1 MHDPTGR
8 SAVQIILP
16 IILAALGVVGC
27 GDRVLSGRLA
37 RMERRVDSLAV
48 TVTAMNAF
56 IQRNGLNGGTAKPES
71 VTVDA
76 TGESLG
82 SPNAPV
88 TIVEFT
94 DFQCP
99 FCGRHATETFPL
111 LRAKYIA
118 TGRVRYVVRDFPLS
132 QIHPFA
138 LPAARAARCAG
149 AEGAAKFWIFHDSL
163 FAHQRDLGDLYF
175 TSLAHQAGLYE
186 SAFKACVASG
196 KFDAAIAADASA
208 ASKAGFDG
216 TPGFVVGKARP
227 DGTVRG
233 VAIRG
238 AYPIERFDAAIEAA
252 AGPSLPRTSV
262 HLNTPSARSTQ

>member
-1 MHDPTGR
+1 MHWPEVPR
-8 SAVQIILP
+8 P
-16 IILAALGVVGC
+16 RELAIVAIGALTAAAGC
-27 GDRVLSGRLA
+27 SRRGTEARFA

-48 TVTAMNAF
+48 TVTAMNAY
-56 IQRNGLNGGTAKPES
+56 IQRNGLASGGSARPES

-76 TGESLG
+76 IGETLG
-82 SPNAPV
+82 SAKAPV

-118 TGRVRYVVRDFPLS
+118 TGQVRYVLRDFPLS
-132 QIHPFA
+132 QIHPLA

-149 AEGAAKFWIFHDSL
+149 AEGADKFWVFHDSL
-163 FAHQRDLGDLYF
+163 FAHQKDLTDLYF
-175 TSLAHQAGLYE
+175 RTLARQTGLYAE
-186 SAFKACVASG
+186 AFKACTTS
-196 KFDAAIAADASA
+196 KRYDAAIAADAAA

-216 TPGFVVGKARP
+216 TPGFVVGRTRP
-227 DGTVRG
+227 DGRVTG
-233 VAIRG
+233 PAIRG

-252 AGPSLPRTSV
+252 VHPSTSV
-262 HLNTPSARSTQ
+262 SPRATPSSRSVQ